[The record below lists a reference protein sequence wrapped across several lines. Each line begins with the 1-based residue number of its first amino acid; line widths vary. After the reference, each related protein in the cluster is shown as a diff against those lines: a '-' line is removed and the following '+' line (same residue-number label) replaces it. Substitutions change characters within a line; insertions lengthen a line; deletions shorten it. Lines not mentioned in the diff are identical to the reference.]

1 MARYIDADLLI
12 SEIDELKKSPWYNN
26 DYDGRK
32 FARQEAVS
40 IVVNLCIKRAPTADV
55 VEVIRCKDCTLRK
68 TEDCAMYYECDGCR
82 VDELNTYEIPPKVE
96 LPKQRYNYRCL
107 DDTYEPDCLHCVW
120 HKDCGD
126 DIVYCSKPGALCVNA
141 RR

>member
-1 MARYIDADLLI
+1 MIGDLIRQYCEVNGISQNDFADKIGVSYQTLNHWVCDNKLPIQGKNARI
-12 SEIDELKKSPWYNN
+12 
-26 DYDGRK
+26 GRRIA
-32 FARQEAVS
+32 FF
-40 IVVNLCIKRAPTADV
+40 I
-55 VEVIRCKDCTLRK
+55 
-68 TEDCAMYYECDGCR
+68 GCR

-126 DIVYCSKPGALCVNA
+126 DIVYCAKPGALCVNA